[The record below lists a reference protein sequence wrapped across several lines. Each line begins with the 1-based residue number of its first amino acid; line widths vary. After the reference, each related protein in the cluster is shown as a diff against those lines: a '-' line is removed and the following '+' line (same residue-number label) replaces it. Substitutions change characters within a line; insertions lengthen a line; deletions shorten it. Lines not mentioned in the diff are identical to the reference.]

1 MADSAATQEFDV
13 LILGGGSAGYSA
25 ALRAIQLGYSVGLI
39 EKEKLGGTCL
49 HTGCIPTKAYLH
61 AAELAENARE
71 GAKYG
76 INSSLQSIDMAGVRK
91 YKEGIVAGKHKGL
104 EGLLKMKKVNVITG
118 NGRLVSQDS
127 IDVDGTIYKGKNIIL
142 ATGSESKTF
151 GLEIGGRILTSTEA
165 LNMETVPKSAIVLGG
180 GVIGVEFASVWNSFG
195 VDVTIVEGLP
205 SLVPNE
211 DPAIIKVL
219 ERAFKK
225 RGIKF
230 NTGVF
235 FEKVEQDANGVK
247 VSLADGK
254 VLEAEIVLVAVGRGP
269 VTANLGY
276 EEQGIT
282 IDRGFVITNERLHTG
297 VGNIYAIGDIVPGVQ
312 LAHRGYQHGRF
323 VAEEIAGLKP
333 TIVEDINIPKVT
345 FCEPEIASVG
355 YSEPKAKEKFGADQI
370 ETTEYNLAGN
380 GKSSILG
387 TSGIIKMV
395 RVKNGPI
402 VGVHGI
408 SGRIGEQIGEA
419 QLIVNW
425 EAFPEDVA
433 QLIHA
438 HPTQNESLGE
448 AAMAL
453 AGAPLHG

>member
-165 LNMETVPKSAIVLGG
+165 LNMESVPKSAIVLGG

-408 SGRIGEQIGEA
+408 GGRIGEQIGEA